1 MEVYPAVQNFRLTDY
16 TVRILDAHLATEAVT
31 RVLVETT
38 DGHDTWTT
46 VGASQNII
54 EASWQALKDSI
65 DFGLMHSGVE
75 APAASAVEA
84 PTEGESGN

>member
-1 MEVYPAVQNFRLTDY
+1 KVYPGVQNFRLTDY

-31 RVLVETT
+31 RVLVETS

-54 EASWQALKDSI
+54 EASWQAVKDSV
-65 DFGLMHSGVE
+65 DFGLMRSGVE
-75 APAASAVEA
+75 APVASEAERPAAS
-84 PTEGESGN
+84 